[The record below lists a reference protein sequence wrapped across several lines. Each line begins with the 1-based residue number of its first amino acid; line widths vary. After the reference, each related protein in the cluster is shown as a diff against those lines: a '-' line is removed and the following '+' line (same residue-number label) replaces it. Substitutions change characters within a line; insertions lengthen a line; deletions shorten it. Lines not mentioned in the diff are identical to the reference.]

1 MRAIWK
7 GHIQFSLV
15 TIPIE
20 VYSAV
25 DNKSVIKFKQLH
37 KDDHGPVG
45 YDKVCRS
52 CNKKVPYGD
61 IVKGFE
67 YQPDQFVV
75 LEKEDFDAIKLKSSR
90 IIEVDSFVDI
100 NEVHPSRFEA
110 VYFIGP
116 NGEVALKTYSL
127 FCQTLKKSGKAGV
140 GRLILRDRED
150 VVLLTAHKNGMV
162 MYKLRYPHELKS
174 IEDIPDLGVSEP
186 DEKQL
191 KLAETLVE
199 SLTTTFAE
207 IDFEDRY
214 RDALMEM
221 VEQKVAGKEVVA
233 LSTEEEKPVVDIMD
247 ALKASIEE
255 AKKIKKGA

>member
-20 VYSAV
+20 VYNAV
-25 DNKSVIKFKQLH
+25 DNKSTIRFKQLH
-37 KDDHGPVG
+37 KEDHGPVG

-52 CNKKVPYGD
+52 CNKKVPYPD

-90 IIEVDSFVDI
+90 IIEVDAFVDI

-116 NGEVALKTYSL
+116 NGDVALKTYSL
-127 FCQTLKKSGKAGV
+127 FCQTLKNSGKAGV

-150 VVLLTAHKNGMV
+150 VVLLTAHENGMV
-162 MYKLRYPHELKS
+162 MYKLRYPHELRS
-174 IEDIPDLGVSEP
+174 IFDIPDLGVVEP

-199 SLTTTFAE
+199 SLTTKFSE
-207 IDFEDRY
+207 INFEDRY
-214 RDALMEM
+214 RDALMEL
-221 VEQKVAGKEVVA
+221 VEQKVAGKEIVA
-233 LSTEEEKPVVDIMD
+233 LNTEEDKPVVDIMD
-247 ALKASIEE
+247 ALKASIEQ
-255 AKKIKKGA
+255 AKKVKKGA